1 MKKETEEKKKKKTA
15 KRKKK
20 KEVTKKEMEVKKNEE
35 NQEIKKVSAL
45 KFSELSVEAKEDLEN
60 KYKKIRKRIFN
71 ISQYVKHVETGEDI
85 IDEEKIKLALEDFG
99 KCKYAYILHD
109 KDVKEDGTEKPA
121 HFHIVIQTENP
132 VSAIVVA
139 KRFDILPNF
148 IEFPKG
154 KNAFGDCCEY
164 LTHENE
170 RQQEKGKHLYSDEE
184 IKANFDFRAL
194 VNETIEKRLNAELRG
209 EMTEKTFYFSK
220 IRNGEMTLNDVL
232 REDINFYYDHE
243 RELKYFRSVY
253 LQEVAEMPKTR
264 LNFYVYGEG
273 GAGKDSMSRA
283 LARSLYPDEED
294 DSKIFFVVGNDNVL
308 FDGYDGQ
315 PVLIWSD
322 FRAEDLFRTF
332 NYKRG
337 MIFKIFDTHPVRF
350 NLNVKYGKINL
361 INKYNIVNSVQSYKN
376 FLDGLSGEYTDRE
389 KNLHKAEDKKQS
401 YRRFPAIIPIRT
413 DDFDIMINKG
423 FIGEGSYEEYNEI
436 KGVIANFRAIEQ
448 IKDVKKRRKLQI
460 QSMSRVCD
468 EVEKIETKSLEE
480 NENYDFENF
489 GKTREQI
496 REERK
501 IADEQNYEYA
511 AESLIELLEKETNED
526 ENFSEF
532 NEDDEEDDYPF

>member
-1 MKKETEEKKKKKTA
+1 MKKETKEKKKKKTV
-15 KRKKK
+15 KK
-20 KEVTKKEMEVKKNEE
+20 KEKVEKKKEIEKEIAVEKKEE
-35 NQEIKKVSAL
+35 NQEIKKVNVM
-45 KFSELSVEAKEDLEN
+45 KFSELSDEEKEDLEN

-71 ISQYVKHVETGEDI
+71 ISQYVKHPETGESI
-85 IDEEKIKLALEDFG
+85 IDEERIKLALEDFG

-109 KDVKEDGTEKPA
+109 KDVKEDGTEKLA

-132 VSAIVVA
+132 VSVIVVA

-148 IEFPKG
+148 IEFPHG
-154 KNAFGDCCEY
+154 RDAFGDCCEY
-164 LTHENE
+164 LTHENK

-184 IKANFDFRAL
+184 IKANFDFRDL
-194 VNETIEKRLNAELRG
+194 IIETIEKRLNTMLRG
-209 EMTEKTFYFSK
+209 KMTEKAFYFSK
-220 IRNGEMTLNDVL
+220 IRNGEMTLNDVM
-232 REDINFYYDHE
+232 REDINFYFDHE

-253 LQEVAEMPKTR
+253 LQEVAEMPKNR
-264 LNFYVYGEG
+264 INFYIYGEG

-283 LARSLYPDEED
+283 LARSLYPDIED
-294 DSKIFFVVGNDNVL
+294 DSKIFFTVGNDNVL

-322 FRAEDLFRTF
+322 FRAEELLRTF

-337 MIFKIFDTHPVRF
+337 IIFKIFDTHPIRF
-350 NLNVKYGKINL
+350 NLNVKYGKVNL
-361 INKYNIVNSVQSYKN
+361 VNKYNIVNSVQSYKM

-389 KNLHKAEDKKQS
+389 RNLHKAEDKKQS
-401 YRRFPAIIPIRT
+401 YRRFPAIIPVRT
-413 DDFDIMINKG
+413 DDFDIMINRG
-423 FIGEGSYEEYNEI
+423 FLGEGSYEEYNEI

-460 QSMSRVCD
+460 QSVSRVCD
-468 EVEKIETKSLEE
+468 EAKKIETKSLEE

-501 IADEQNYEYA
+501 IADELHYNYVDKIVE
-511 AESLIELLEKETNED
+511 AEEV
-526 ENFSEF
+526 
-532 NEDDEEDDYPF
+532 EDDEDDYPF